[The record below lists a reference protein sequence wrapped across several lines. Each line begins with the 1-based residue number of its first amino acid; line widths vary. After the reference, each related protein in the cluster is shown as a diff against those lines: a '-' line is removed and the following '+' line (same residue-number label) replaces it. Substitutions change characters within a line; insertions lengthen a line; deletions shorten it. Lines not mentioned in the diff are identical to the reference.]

1 MPELPEVETV
11 RQGLAAAMTG
21 ARIKTVSL
29 RRGDLRTPF
38 PERFVERLVGRKVET
53 LSRRAKYILAHLDGG
68 EALIMHLGM
77 SGSFRVERNGAKAA
91 PGAFHFA
98 RSKDEA
104 HDHVVIGLSNGARI
118 VYNDPRRFG
127 SMQLAALDA
136 LGNAIPLRGLG
147 LEPLGEDFDGAAL
160 ARLFAGRKTPVKAAL
175 LDQSLVAGLGNIYVC
190 EALHRAKLSPR
201 RAAGTIALK
210 NGAPSAKAHALAGA
224 IRKVLEEAIAAG
236 GSTLRDHRQTDG
248 ALGYFQHSFLVY
260 EREGAACPRA
270 RCSGRIMRI
279 VQSGR
284 STFYCPTCQ
293 R

>member
-21 ARIKTVSL
+21 ARIKSVAL
-29 RRGDLRTPF
+29 ARGDLRTPF

-53 LSRRAKYILAHLDGG
+53 LSRRARYILAHLDGG

-136 LGNAIPLRGLG
+136 SGNAVPLRGLG

-160 ARLFAGRKTPVKAAL
+160 ARLFPSRKTPLKAAL

-201 RAAGTIALK
+201 
-210 NGAPSAKAHALAGA
+210 
-224 IRKVLEEAIAAG
+224 
-236 GSTLRDHRQTDG
+236 
-248 ALGYFQHSFLVY
+248 
-260 EREGAACPRA
+260 
-270 RCSGRIMRI
+270 
-279 VQSGR
+279 
-284 STFYCPTCQ
+284 
-293 R
+293 

>member
-21 ARIKTVSL
+21 ARIERVAL
-29 RRGDLRTPF
+29 ARGDLRTPF
-38 PERFVERLVGRKVET
+38 PTRFVERLVGRKIET
-53 LSRRAKYILAHLDGG
+53 LSRRAKYIVAHLDGG

-77 SGSFRVERNGAKAA
+77 SGSFRVEKDDSTGA
-91 PGAFHFA
+91 PGAFHFT
-98 RSKDEA
+98 RSKNEA
-104 HDHVVIGLSNGARI
+104 HDHVVFGLSNGARI

-127 SMQLAALDA
+127 SMQLSKLDA
-136 LGNAIPLRGLG
+136 AGNASSLGALG
-147 LEPLGEDFDGAAL
+147 LEPLGEAFDGAAL
-160 ARLFAGRKTPVKAAL
+160 ARLFAGRKTPLKAAL
-175 LDQSLVAGLGNIYVC
+175 LDQTLVAGLGNIYVC

-201 RAAGTIALK
+201 RASGTIALK
-210 NGAPSAKAHALAGA
+210 NGAPSAKANDLARA
-224 IRKVLEEAIAAG
+224 IRKVLEQAIAAG

-260 EREGAACPRA
+260 EKEGAACPR
-270 RCSGRIMRI
+270 RGCPGQISRI